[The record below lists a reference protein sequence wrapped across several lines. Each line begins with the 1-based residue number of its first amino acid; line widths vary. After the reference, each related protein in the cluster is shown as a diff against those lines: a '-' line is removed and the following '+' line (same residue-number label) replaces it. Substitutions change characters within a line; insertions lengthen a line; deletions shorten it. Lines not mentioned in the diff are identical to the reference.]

1 MSAVAA
7 TSIFAGMYKR
17 VILPF
22 LFRFDAETIHHTVTT
37 LLKIALAIPG
47 VSALCRRMYVLDD
60 RRLARTVFGITFPN
74 PVGMAAGFDKNAEL
88 VSELSDLG
96 FGFVEIGTVTP
107 RPQDGNPRPRLF
119 RLKADGGLINR
130 MGFNNKG
137 VGPAAERLRYFA
149 KNRGGRQVIVGGNIG
164 KNKDTPNAD
173 ALSDYLSSF
182 RELFDAVDYFV
193 VNVSSPNTPGL
204 RDLQERE
211 PLTKLLTALQQE
223 NGQQAAGNG
232 GLTKPILLKIAPDLT
247 NGQLDDIIVI
257 VAETGIAGIV
267 ATNTTIS
274 RAGLSTNSDTVA
286 QLGAGGVSGLPLR
299 ERATEVIR
307 YLHQQSG
314 GAFPIIGVGG
324 IFSAEDAEDKLRA
337 GASLVQVYTS
347 FIYEGPALAKR
358 INKALLR
365 FV

>member
-1 MSAVAA
+1 
-7 TSIFAGMYKR
+7 MYKR
-17 VILPF
+17 IILPI

-37 LLKIALAIPG
+37 VLKLALSIPG
-47 VSALCRRMYVLDD
+47 VSTLCQKLYVINDP
-60 RRLARTVFGITFPN
+60 RLARTVFGLTFPN
-74 PVGMAAGFDKNAEL
+74 PVGMAAGFDKNAEM

-107 RPQDGNPRPRLF
+107 RPQPGNPRPRLF

-137 VGPAAERLRYFA
+137 VSVATAKLQYFGKNKGERR
-149 KNRGGRQVIVGGNIG
+149 VIVGGNIG
-164 KNKDTPNAD
+164 KNKDTPNED
-173 ALSDYLSSF
+173 ALTDYLISF
-182 RELFDAVDYFV
+182 RELFAAVDYFV

-211 PLTKLLTALQQE
+211 PLTKILTALQQE
-223 NGQQAAGNG
+223 NNRQSIP
-232 GLTKPILLKIAPDLT
+232 KPILLKIAPDLT
-247 NGQLDDIIVI
+247 NGQLDDIVGI
-257 VAETGIAGIV
+257 VAETKISGVV

-274 RAGLSTNSDTVA
+274 RDRLLTDSDTVS
-286 QLGAGGVSGLPLR
+286 QLGAGGVSGRPLR
-299 ERATEVIR
+299 DRSTEVIR

-324 IFSAEDAEDKLRA
+324 IFSPEDAQEKLRA

-347 FIYEGPALAKR
+347 FIYEGPGLAKR
-358 INKALLR
+358 INQKLLQDL
-365 FV
+365 

>member
-1 MSAVAA
+1 
-7 TSIFAGMYKR
+7 MYKR

-22 LFRFDAETIHHTVTT
+22 LFRFDAETVHHTVTT
-37 LLKIALAIPG
+37 LLKTALAIPG
-47 VSALCRRMYVLDD
+47 ISALCRKLYVIED

-74 PVGMAAGFDKNAEL
+74 PVGMAAGFDKNAEM

-107 RPQDGNPRPRLF
+107 RPQEGNPRPRLF

-130 MGFNNKG
+130 MGFNNRG
-137 VGPAAERLRYFA
+137 VGPAAERLRHFA

-164 KNKDTPNAD
+164 KNKDTPNEH
-173 ALSDYLSSF
+173 ALDDYLLSF
-182 RELFDAVDYFV
+182 RELFDAVNYFV

-223 NGQQAAGNG
+223 NELQAVRNG

-247 NGQLDDIIVI
+247 NTQLDDIITI
-257 VAETGIAGIV
+257 VAATGIAGVI

-274 RAGLSTNSDTVA
+274 RTGLTTDSTTVA
-286 QLGAGGVSGLPLR
+286 QAGAGGVSGLPLR

-324 IFSAEDAEDKLRA
+324 IFSADDAEEKLRA

-358 INKALLR
+358 INSALLR
-365 FV
+365 FL

>member
-1 MSAVAA
+1 
-7 TSIFAGMYKR
+7 MYKR
-17 VILPF
+17 IILPI

-37 LLKIALAIPG
+37 LLKLALSVPG
-47 VSALCRRMYVLDD
+47 VSSLCQKLYVVNDP
-60 RRLARTVFGITFPN
+60 RLAKTVFGLTFPN

-107 RPQDGNPRPRLF
+107 RPQPGNPRPRLF

-137 VGPAAERLRYFA
+137 VSVAAEKLRFFS
-149 KNRGGRQVIVGGNIG
+149 KNRGKRRVIVGGNIG
-164 KNKDTPNAD
+164 KNKDTPNEE
-173 ALSDYLSSF
+173 ALSDYLHGF
-182 RELFDAVDYFV
+182 RELFTAVDYFV

-211 PLTKLLTALQQE
+211 PLTKILTALQQE
-223 NGQQAAGNG
+223 NNQHSSP
-232 GLTKPILLKIAPDLT
+232 KPILLKIAPDLT
-247 NGQLDDIIVI
+247 NGQLDDIVGIVT
-257 VAETGIAGIV
+257 ETGIAGVV

-274 RAGLSTNSDTVA
+274 RDNLVTDSDTVS
-286 QLGAGGVSGLPLR
+286 QLGAGGVSGRPLR
-299 ERATEVIR
+299 ERSTEVIR

-324 IFSAEDAEDKLRA
+324 ISTPEEAQEKLRA

-347 FIYEGPALAKR
+347 FIYEGPGLAKR
-358 INKALLR
+358 INQKLLR
-365 FV
+365 DV